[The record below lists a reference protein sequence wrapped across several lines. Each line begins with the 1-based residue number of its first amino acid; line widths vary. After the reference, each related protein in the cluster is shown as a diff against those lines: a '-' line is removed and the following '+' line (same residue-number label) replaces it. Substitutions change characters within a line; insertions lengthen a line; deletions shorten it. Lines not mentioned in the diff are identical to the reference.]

1 MAFSVISCACVQCRL
16 VTSGGDL
23 EGGGM
28 FPLGVVSCTCVQCR
42 LVTSGGDLKG
52 GGMFPLGV
60 VPCLPHRHVEHFCRS
75 SCIPP
80 FSLKI

>member
-1 MAFSVISCACVQCRL
+1 MWTYIGIRKQQQSFAHPDDTHMLSGSWTIVSCTCVQCRL

-28 FPLGVVSCTCVQCR
+28 FPLGVVP
-42 LVTSGGDLKG
+42 
-52 GGMFPLGV
+52 F
-60 VPCLPHRHVEHFCRS
+60 LPHRHVEHFCRS